1 MITDIIIL
9 IIIVVMAWTG
19 WRRGLLM
26 SVLSFAMTL
35 ISLAAVWFLIGPAS
49 RLLEKLPLLEPL
61 AAKIDDALI
70 GPMQTAGGSVAEAVA
85 DLGLPPLAESLL
97 TDRFTD
103 TVTNE
108 TAWQELSALVFR
120 MTLSAGLFLLLFVIV
135 MVLVIL
141 IGSKLTKLMDHLP
154 LLGTANRFAGLL
166 INLLL
171 IILVIH
177 AIIYAA
183 ALLSPLW
190 PAAGDLV
197 QNSRILSWFYETE
210 LWQGLLDTIFS

>member
-35 ISLAAVWFLIGPAS
+35 ISLAAVWFIIGPAS

-61 AAKIDDALI
+61 AAKIDETLI
-70 GPMQTAGGSVAEAVA
+70 APLQTAGGSASEAVA
-85 DLGLPPLAESLL
+85 TLGLPPLAQALL
-97 TDRFTD
+97 TDKFTTD
-103 TVTNE
+103 IVNE
-108 TAWQELSALVFR
+108 AAWQGLSALIFR
-120 MTLSAGLFLLLFVIV
+120 MTLSAGLFLFLFVIV
-135 MVLVIL
+135 MILVIV
-141 IGSKLTKLMDHLP
+141 IGSKLTYLMDKLP
-154 LLGTANRFAGLL
+154 LIGAANRFAGLL

-190 PAAGDLV
+190 PAAGELV
-197 QNSRILSWFYETE
+197 QNSRILSWFYESE